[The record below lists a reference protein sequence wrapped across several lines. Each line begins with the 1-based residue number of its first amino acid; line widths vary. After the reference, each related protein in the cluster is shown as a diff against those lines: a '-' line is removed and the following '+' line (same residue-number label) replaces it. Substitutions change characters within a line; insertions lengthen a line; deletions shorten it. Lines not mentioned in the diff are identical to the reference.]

1 MSFTAEVKD
10 ELARVP
16 PTCSHCE
23 KATLA
28 ALVRIEGTLF
38 FSGQGKYRSEI
49 ATDVPSVARLI
60 IKLLHELYHL
70 ETNLTVRR
78 SVLHKTPNYLIEA
91 PSQPRLAPALVD
103 MGVLSPDGGLEL
115 GLKPDLVEKQCC
127 TAAYLR
133 GAFLGSGFVSDP
145 RGDFHFEIT
154 VESEDL
160 AGGLVDLLDRKG
172 IRARVMQRRSS
183 YMVYLKSGSAI
194 LEFLAFAGAHQ
205 SALAM
210 ENARVIKS
218 VRNDVNRMTNAE
230 IANQAKAANASV
242 DQLYAIRVVLEAHGM
257 ENLPPALQDFI
268 KLRVTYPDTVESE
281 DLAGGLVDLLDRKG
295 IRARVMQR
303 RSSYMVYLKSG
314 SAILEFLAFAG
325 AHQSA
330 LAMENARV
338 IKSVRNDVN
347 RMTNAEIANQ
357 AKAANAS
364 VDQLYAIRV
373 VLEAHGMENLPPALQ
388 DFIKLRVTYP
398 DATLKELGERANPPL
413 SKSAVYHRVR
423 RIEQMAKEAQG

>member
-38 FSGQGKYRSEI
+38 FSGQGKYRIEI

-160 AGGLVDLLDRKG
+160 A
-172 IRARVMQRRSS
+172 
-183 YMVYLKSGSAI
+183 
-194 LEFLAFAGAHQ
+194 
-205 SALAM
+205 
-210 ENARVIKS
+210 
-218 VRNDVNRMTNAE
+218 
-230 IANQAKAANASV
+230 
-242 DQLYAIRVVLEAHGM
+242 
-257 ENLPPALQDFI
+257 
-268 KLRVTYPDTVESE
+268 
-281 DLAGGLVDLLDRKG
+281 
-295 IRARVMQR
+295 
-303 RSSYMVYLKSG
+303 
-314 SAILEFLAFAG
+314 AG